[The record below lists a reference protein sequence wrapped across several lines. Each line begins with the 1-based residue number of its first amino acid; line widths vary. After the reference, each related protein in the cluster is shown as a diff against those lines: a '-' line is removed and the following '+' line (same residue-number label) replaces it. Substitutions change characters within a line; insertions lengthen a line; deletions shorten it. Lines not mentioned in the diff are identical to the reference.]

1 MFDKQFK
8 TSEQEMLQLPCY
20 KNLTTFPTFLIL
32 FVSLTWFLSLFPGG
46 LTWPGVNKFYK
57 HLKKICQVLN
67 FKGNHCVIK
76 TGVNLIVVDYIANCY
91 ILVWTYHIIRTVA
104 ELRLGVKRV
113 TEPNRTNG
121 LYRTEPTEI
130 SDCFSTGFYL
140 RHQTKP
146 INAIFTA
153 YFIIISFSILSN

>member
-1 MFDKQFK
+1 
-8 TSEQEMLQLPCY
+8 MLQLPCY

-91 ILVWTYHIIRTVA
+91 ILV
-104 ELRLGVKRV
+104 
-113 TEPNRTNG
+113 
-121 LYRTEPTEI
+121 
-130 SDCFSTGFYL
+130 
-140 RHQTKP
+140 
-146 INAIFTA
+146 
-153 YFIIISFSILSN
+153 